1 MARAPKPPQQPTAL
15 EGATGAVGL
24 ILVLTAIAILAW
36 QGLKGG
42 DAPPEIELRPT
53 AVARSGD
60 AWRLD
65 IEVSNTGESTAQ
77 DVVVE
82 GRFGDETSEVT
93 LDYLPGDGRRA
104 ASLVFTTRPDPAAV
118 ELRVRGWVDP

>member
-1 MARAPKPPQQPTAL
+1 MARAPAKPRRPSLL
-15 EGATGAVGL
+15 EWTSGAVGL

-42 DAPPEIELRPT
+42 DAPPEIEVRPT
-53 AVARSGD
+53 GVARSGD
-60 AWRLD
+60 GWRLD
-65 IEVSNTGESTAQ
+65 VEVSNTGESTAQ

-82 GRFGDETSEVT
+82 GRLGDDTSEVT

>member
-1 MARAPKPPQQPTAL
+1 MARAPKPPPQPSVL
-15 EGATGAVGL
+15 EWTVGVL
-24 ILVLTAIAILAW
+24 GLVIVLAAIAVLAW

-42 DAPPEIELRPT
+42 DAPPEIEVRPT

-60 AWRLD
+60 GWRLD
-65 IEVSNTGESTAQ
+65 IEVSNAGESTAQ

-82 GRFGDETSEVT
+82 GRLGDETSEVT